1 MFIFGLCDI
10 LLCLHSFACWR
21 VLDVCHDILITTLS
35 FLGQQK
41 CFCNN
46 SADIKLKFFPL
57 TTARGREQEG
67 CTSVLITMSSCQQEN
82 QVQRHDWRQEKIH
95 KRMKKLRIN
104 FRLKSQFRTRNFGS
118 FSAGVNVFSIEWYV
132 TGSHYNGRHYKE
144 NIFVRNFGHIFG
156 SMQNI
161 LIYSLMLILDN
172 KSIIEISDIRHCR

>member
-1 MFIFGLCDI
+1 
-10 LLCLHSFACWR
+10 
-21 VLDVCHDILITTLS
+21 
-35 FLGQQK
+35 
-41 CFCNN
+41 
-46 SADIKLKFFPL
+46 
-57 TTARGREQEG
+57 
-67 CTSVLITMSSCQQEN
+67 
-82 QVQRHDWRQEKIH
+82 
-95 KRMKKLRIN
+95 MKKLRIN